1 MSARVLSIL
10 LGVSF
15 ILISVLIFAN
25 FSQVKNISTSLQPGI
40 FGGVLLLFLNILY
53 LPNAAIAA
61 ASYFSGTGLAVGA
74 GTLISPYWYQL
85 GQIPALP
92 LLGILP
98 VGRAP
103 LALLGI
109 LFFVGLG
116 ALLAYFTADFDI
128 RAIAQSYLFTVIALV
143 LLGYLASGSLITAE
157 MGAMGVSIWKF
168 ALSVALEM
176 GIGLALTILV
186 TNKVLNRGTA

>member
-1 MSARVLSIL
+1 MSARVLSVL

-15 ILISVLIFAN
+15 IVVSVLIFIN
-25 FSQVKNISTSLQPGI
+25 FSQVRTITTSLQPGI

-53 LPNAAIAA
+53 LPNAAIAG

-74 GTLISPYWYQL
+74 GTLISPHSYSL
-85 GQIPALP
+85 GEIPALP
-92 LLGILP
+92 LLGVLP
-98 VGRAP
+98 VGREP
-103 LALLGI
+103 LALIGI

-116 ALLAYFTADFDI
+116 AILGYLTANFDI
-128 RAIAQSYLFTVIALV
+128 RAIAQSYLFTVVGLV

-168 ALSVALEM
+168 ALSVALQM
-176 GIGLALTILV
+176 GVGLALTLLI
-186 TNKVLNRGTA
+186 TNKVMNKGAQ